1 MLLNANEG
9 VLTSKKYFLMIVPKE
24 RQFLI
29 SCTDEWNCNKKKIQ
43 LIHPVY
49 ESYTHTQFVKLMEQL
64 FVSVNYNKP
73 WTLRSIC

>member
-29 SCTDEWNCNKKKIQ
+29 SCTDEWNCNKKKVTIDSPSIWV
-43 LIHPVY
+43 L
-49 ESYTHTQFVKLMEQL
+49 YTHAICQVNGTAVCVGKL
-64 FVSVNYNKP
+64 
-73 WTLRSIC
+73 